1 MERKNRMTYATCAV
15 CGKRSRQPGL
25 TAEQSYGWE
34 PWFVDG
40 MPKYSEIRKVYI
52 SEVCP
57 YCGYTNRSIEE
68 GGIANLL
75 DFKSEEYRNPLQLD
89 EDSERKYG
97 GLWLTASVKAC
108 MRTGYLLKSSDVAC
122 YGIALEE
129 YLTAIW
135 LLDGYLV
142 DHQQN
147 DPIDGGNQTCSCHF
161 ESVGNGT
168 VPEYETE
175 FQRICHRIRNIC
187 LEKAI
192 YCCGMVRKRDKR
204 NEDTLLLVDLYRRR
218 GLVEL
223 AIIYAEEMLEHEMWD
238 SIDEKL
244 MIRQQI
250 ELCKRKDMKPAEL
263 YPNLSE

>member
-15 CGKRSRQPGL
+15 CGKRSRQPRL
-25 TAEQSYGWE
+25 TEEQNYGWE

-57 YCGYTNRSIEE
+57 HCGYTNRSIEE

-135 LLDGYLV
+135 LLDGYLR
-142 DHQQN
+142 DEPQKY
-147 DPIDGGNQTCSCHF
+147 SF
-161 ESVGNGT
+161 
-168 VPEYETE
+168 TE
-175 FQRICHRIRNIC
+175 LQRICHRIRNIC

-192 YCCGMVRKRDKR
+192 YCCNMVRKREKQ
-204 NEDTLLLVDLYRRR
+204 NKDTLLLIDLYRRR
-218 GLVEL
+218 GLMEL
-223 AIIYAEEMLEHEMWD
+223 AMTYAEEMLEHEMWD
-238 SIDEKL
+238 SMDEKL
-244 MIRQQI
+244 MIRHQI
-250 ELCKRKDMKPAEL
+250 ELCKRKNMKPAEL